1 MKTLIVSR
9 IIAAWMV
16 IILTI
21 LLSYIFANTEQF
33 VGDTSFY
40 RFGPNPELV
49 ILGITIDT
57 PEKYGL
63 IVLYAVINTVIRNL
77 DHSIIAP
84 WITLNVQNINA
95 QPTEDTEKKDTHKQ
109 FEISIIN
116 TIYSWFD
123 WLIYIN
129 MLLAQVDMFLL
140 ETITD
145 VIAIYFVT
153 RWYIKNRAI
162 VNSLSVEAVA
172 VEAAE
177 AAEAAEAVEETV
189 PTAIVATTYNRA
201 TARAATAATAAA
213 ADVSI

>member
-1 MKTLIVSR
+1 MIV
-9 IIAAWMV
+9 
-16 IILTI
+16 ILTI

-33 VGDTSFY
+33 MGDTSFY

-49 ILGITIDT
+49 ILGIVIDT
-57 PEKYGL
+57 PQKYGL
-63 IVLYAVINTVIRNL
+63 IVLYAVLKTIIRNL

-84 WITLNVQNINA
+84 WITLNIQNINA
-95 QPTEDTEKKDTHKQ
+95 LPTEDTEKKDTNKQ

-123 WLIYIN
+123 WLIYIH

-140 ETITD
+140 ELTTD

-162 VNSLSVEAVA
+162 DNLNIDTAVA
-172 VEAAE
+172 AVAGGITAAPI
-177 AAEAAEAVEETV
+177 ATATV
-189 PTAIVATTYNRA
+189 IPATAIATIYS
-201 TARAATAATAAA
+201 ATAATAAT
-213 ADVSI
+213 

>member
-1 MKTLIVSR
+1 MKMTTIVVSR
-9 IIAAWMV
+9 VIAAWMV
-16 IILTI
+16 AILTI

-33 VGDTSFY
+33 AGDTSFY

-57 PEKYGL
+57 PQKYGL

-84 WITLNVQNINA
+84 WITLNVQNIKA
-95 QPTEDTEKKDTHKQ
+95 LPTEDTEKKDTNKQ
-109 FEISIIN
+109 FEISIVN

-123 WLIYIN
+123 WLIYIH

-140 ETITD
+140 ELITD

-153 RWYIKNRAI
+153 GWYIKNRAI
-162 VNSLSVEAVA
+162 DNLNIANANAAAATALAAAADAADASSVSSVSSAV
-172 VEAAE
+172 VGY
-177 AAEAAEAVEETV
+177 
-189 PTAIVATTYNRA
+189 VATA
-201 TARAATAATAAA
+201 AIPATAATAA
-213 ADVSI
+213 

>member
-1 MKTLIVSR
+1 MIV
-9 IIAAWMV
+9 
-16 IILTI
+16 ILTI

-95 QPTEDTEKKDTHKQ
+95 QPTEDTEKKDTNKQ

-177 AAEAAEAVEETV
+177 AAEAVEETV

>member
-1 MKTLIVSR
+1 M
-9 IIAAWMV
+9 
-16 IILTI
+16 ILTI

-40 RFGPNPELV
+40 RFGPNPELI

-162 VNSLSVEAVA
+162 VNNLSVAVA
-172 VEAAE
+172 AVAATTATASVAVAE
-177 AAEAAEAVEETV
+177 AAEETI

-201 TARAATAATAAA
+201 TAIATAAT
-213 ADVSI
+213 VSI

>member
-9 IIAAWMV
+9 IITSWMI

-21 LLSYIFANTEQF
+21 LLSYIFTNTEEF
-33 VGDTSFY
+33 SGDTSFY
-40 RFGPNPELV
+40 RFGPHPELI

-63 IVLYAVINTVIRNL
+63 IVLYAIINTIIRNL
-77 DHSIIAP
+77 DHNIIAP

-95 QPTEDTEKKDTHKQ
+95 QFTELKDEKKQ

-123 WLIYIN
+123 WLIYIH

-140 ETITD
+140 ELSTD

-153 RWYIKNRAI
+153 RCYIKNRELR
-162 VNSLSVEAVA
+162 N
-172 VEAAE
+172 
-177 AAEAAEAVEETV
+177 ET
-189 PTAIVATTYNRA
+189 I
-201 TARAATAATAAA
+201 
-213 ADVSI
+213 IL

>member
-9 IIAAWMV
+9 IITSWMI

-21 LLSYIFANTEQF
+21 LLSYIFANTEEF
-33 VGDTSFY
+33 LGDTSFY
-40 RFGPNPELV
+40 RFGPHPELI

-63 IVLYAVINTVIRNL
+63 IVLYAIINTIIRNL
-77 DHSIIAP
+77 DHNIIAP

-95 QPTEDTEKKDTHKQ
+95 QPTELKDEKKQ

-123 WLIYIN
+123 WLIYIH

-140 ETITD
+140 ELSTD

-153 RWYIKNRAI
+153 RWYIKNRALI
-162 VNSLSVEAVA
+162 SENINS
-172 VEAAE
+172 
-177 AAEAAEAVEETV
+177 
-189 PTAIVATTYNRA
+189 
-201 TARAATAATAAA
+201 
-213 ADVSI
+213 

>member
-1 MKTLIVSR
+1 MTTIVVSR
-9 IIAAWMV
+9 LIAGWM
-16 IILTI
+16 IMILTI

-162 VNSLSVEAVA
+162 VNNLSVAVA
-172 VEAAE
+172 AVAATT
-177 AAEAAEAVEETV
+177 ATASVAVEETI

-201 TARAATAATAAA
+201 MAT
-213 ADVSI
+213 VSI

>member
-1 MKTLIVSR
+1 M
-9 IIAAWMV
+9 
-16 IILTI
+16 ILTI

-172 VEAAE
+172 VEAVAVEAVAVEAVE

-201 TARAATAATAAA
+201 TAVAATAATA
-213 ADVSI
+213 DVSI

>member
-1 MKTLIVSR
+1 MTTIVVSR
-9 IIAAWMV
+9 LIAGWM
-16 IILTI
+16 IMILTI

-95 QPTEDTEKKDTHKQ
+95 QPTEDTEKKDTNKQ

-162 VNSLSVEAVA
+162 VNNLSVATTATAATATASV
-172 VEAAE
+172 AAE
-177 AAEAAEAVEETV
+177 ETI

-201 TARAATAATAAA
+201 MAT
-213 ADVSI
+213 VSI

>member
-1 MKTLIVSR
+1 MNSKYKKLIYDCVYDCAIYNYKMKTLLVSR
-9 IIAAWMV
+9 VIAAWM
-16 IILTI
+16 IFILTI

-63 IVLYAVINTVIRNL
+63 IVLYAIINTVIRNL

-153 RWYIKNRAI
+153 RWYIKNREF
-162 VNSLSVEAVA
+162 VNNLNILTARTVA
-172 VEAAE
+172 PVD
-177 AAEAAEAVEETV
+177 T
-189 PTAIVATTYNRA
+189 TVATSYA
-201 TARAATAATAAA
+201 T
-213 ADVSI
+213 

>member
-1 MKTLIVSR
+1 MKTLLVSR
-9 IIAAWMV
+9 VIAAWM
-16 IILTI
+16 IFILTI

-63 IVLYAVINTVIRNL
+63 IVLYAIINTVIRNL

-153 RWYIKNRAI
+153 RWYIKNREFVTNLNILTAR
-162 VNSLSVEAVA
+162 
-172 VEAAE
+172 
-177 AAEAAEAVEETV
+177 TV
-189 PTAIVATTYNRA
+189 VPVDTTVATAYA
-201 TARAATAATAAA
+201 T
-213 ADVSI
+213 

>member
-1 MKTLIVSR
+1 MTTIVVSR
-9 IIAAWMV
+9 VIAGWMIV
-16 IILTI
+16 ILTI

-162 VNSLSVEAVA
+162 VNSLSVAAVA
-172 VEAAE
+172 EATASV
-177 AAEAAEAVEETV
+177 ATEETI

-201 TARAATAATAAA
+201 TAIATAAT
-213 ADVSI
+213 VSI

>member
-1 MKTLIVSR
+1 MIV
-9 IIAAWMV
+9 
-16 IILTI
+16 ILTI

-33 VGDTSFY
+33 MGDTSFY

-49 ILGITIDT
+49 ILGIVIDT
-57 PEKYGL
+57 PQKYGL
-63 IVLYAVINTVIRNL
+63 IVLYAVLNTIIRNL

-84 WITLNVQNINA
+84 WITLNIQNINA
-95 QPTEDTEKKDTHKQ
+95 LPTEDTEKKDTNKQ

-123 WLIYIN
+123 WLIYIH

-140 ETITD
+140 ELTTD

-162 VNSLSVEAVA
+162 DNLN
-172 VEAAE
+172 
-177 AAEAAEAVEETV
+177 
-189 PTAIVATTYNRA
+189 I
-201 TARAATAATAAA
+201 ATAAA
-213 ADVSI
+213 APIATATVIPATAYAAYAT

>member
-1 MKTLIVSR
+1 MYIKCITAAPPLRCRRIMKMKTLVVSR
-9 IIAAWMV
+9 IIAAWMIV
-16 IILTI
+16 ILTI

-33 VGDTSFY
+33 MGDTSFY

-49 ILGITIDT
+49 ILGIVIDT
-57 PEKYGL
+57 PQKYGL
-63 IVLYAVINTVIRNL
+63 IVLYAVLNTIIRNL

-84 WITLNVQNINA
+84 WITLNIQNINA
-95 QPTEDTEKKDTHKQ
+95 LPTEDTEKKDTNKQ

-123 WLIYIN
+123 WLIYIH

-140 ETITD
+140 ELTTD

-162 VNSLSVEAVA
+162 DNLNIATA
-172 VEAAE
+172 TDAPIAT
-177 AAEAAEAVEETV
+177 ATV
-189 PTAIVATTYNRA
+189 IPATAIATIYS
-201 TARAATAATAAA
+201 ATAAT
-213 ADVSI
+213 

>member
-1 MKTLIVSR
+1 MKMTTIVVSR
-9 IIAAWMV
+9 VIAGWMIV
-16 IILTI
+16 ILTI

-40 RFGPNPELV
+40 RFGPNPELI

-84 WITLNVQNINA
+84 WITLNVQNIKA

-153 RWYIKNRAI
+153 RWYIKNRALDNLI
-162 VNSLSVEAVA
+162 IADATSATDASVSSALVGYVAPAANSS
-172 VEAAE
+172 
-177 AAEAAEAVEETV
+177 
-189 PTAIVATTYNRA
+189 
-201 TARAATAATAAA
+201 
-213 ADVSI
+213 

>member
-1 MKTLIVSR
+1 MKITTIVVSR
-9 IIAAWMV
+9 VIAMWMIV
-16 IILTI
+16 ILTI

-57 PEKYGL
+57 PQKYGL
-63 IVLYAVINTVIRNL
+63 IVLYAIINTIIRNL

-95 QPTEDTEKKDTHKQ
+95 LPTEDTEKKDTNKQ

-162 VNSLSVEAVA
+162 GNLNIENTVDTVDTVDATVGYVA
-172 VEAAE
+172 I
-177 AAEAAEAVEETV
+177 T
-189 PTAIVATTYNRA
+189 TAT
-201 TARAATAATAAA
+201 
-213 ADVSI
+213 SS

>member
-1 MKTLIVSR
+1 MTTIVVSR
-9 IIAAWMV
+9 LIAGWMIV
-16 IILTI
+16 ILTI

-162 VNSLSVEAVA
+162 VNSLSVAAVA
-172 VEAAE
+172 V
-177 AAEAAEAVEETV
+177 EAAEAVEETV

>member
-1 MKTLIVSR
+1 MIV
-9 IIAAWMV
+9 
-16 IILTI
+16 ILTI

-40 RFGPNPELV
+40 RFGPNPELI

-95 QPTEDTEKKDTHKQ
+95 QPTEDTEKKDTNKQ

-162 VNSLSVEAVA
+162 VNSLSIEAVA
-172 VEAAE
+172 VAA
-177 AAEAAEAVEETV
+177 AEETV

-201 TARAATAATAAA
+201 TARAATATATV